1 MLTLDAS
8 NTIIE
13 HALQKAQEMNLP
25 PLSIAV
31 VDQGGHLKSIVR
43 QDNAPFFLATIA
55 YGKAWGAVSMG
66 RSTRKMGEIFID
78 RPHFLNALI
87 NLADGK
93 FVAVPGGVLIAK
105 DGQVVGAVG
114 ISGASSDEDEACAI
128 AGIEAAGFEAKI

>member
-1 MLTLDAS
+1 
-8 NTIIE
+8 
-13 HALQKAQEMNLP
+13 
-25 PLSIAV
+25 
-31 VDQGGHLKSIVR
+31 
-43 QDNAPFFLATIA
+43 
-55 YGKAWGAVSMG
+55 
-66 RSTRKMGEIFID
+66 MGEIFID

>member
-43 QDNAPFFLATIA
+43 QDNAPFSWPPLPMEKRGALYPWVA
-55 YGKAWGAVSMG
+55 PLGKWG
-66 RSTRKMGEIFID
+66 RSLSTVPIFST
-78 RPHFLNALI
+78 P
-87 NLADGK
+87 
-93 FVAVPGGVLIAK
+93 
-105 DGQVVGAVG
+105 
-114 ISGASSDEDEACAI
+114 
-128 AGIEAAGFEAKI
+128 

>member
-43 QDNAPFFLATIA
+43 QDNAPFFLVTIA

-105 DGQVVGAVG
+105 NGQVVGAVG